1 MKKTFLLIASVALAL
16 CACNKVDHPEGGE
29 KEAPLV
35 YHLNIQASM
44 DPQTKGVTFGTDGK
58 SVTTGFEDTDCIYVY
73 NETKLAFARN
83 ATGDFT
89 VLHPADISASGKS
102 CKLSGDLSFFF
113 WDESESEWESVSVE
127 ETDTYALYYQLNNPG
142 TGSSTTPIFDYSYQ
156 DGGILSVSEFD
167 FAEAAGVSMT
177 LSGSTLTVA
186 DGVQFKNLQSM
197 FRLRLSFTKGGV
209 ATIPGTLTSLEVST
223 KNGTLIDQYSPA
235 DVADLYGYDS
245 ISLAPPSLSAEKD
258 IYLSLAFHYDTGRPA
273 DGDELILKATDVDG
287 NTYLGSKAVPTGGF
301 VASKYYYGAMTL
313 AWTGQNIKPTVTRGD
328 GGSEI
333 APDADG
339 EYTYNY
345 SKEPHPTVITI
356 TGNSV
361 GYNFYF
367 GPDATITLAGGGS
380 AESVPDNRGGS
391 FIYGEY
397 GFRIILAGNYTLD
410 CRSGET
416 AIWADWGDLTLETN
430 TGSAQTL
437 TVIASIPDYRGLY
450 GENYADSSVDPSKLA
465 ATGFTVVLTSTTDGP
480 DSDSDGNPDYYTW
493 VYTVTPTP

>member
-1 MKKTFLLIASVALAL
+1 MKKTFLLIASAALAL

-44 DPQTKGVTFGTDGK
+44 DPQTKGVTFGTDGE
-58 SVTTGFEDTDCIYVY
+58 SITTGFEDTDCIYVY

-89 VLHPADISASGKS
+89 VLHPADISSSGKS
-102 CKLSGDLSFFF
+102 CKLSGDLSFYF
-113 WDESESEWESVSVE
+113 WNGSEWENVPVDK
-127 ETDTYALYYQLNNPG
+127 TDTYALYYQLNSPG
-142 TGSSTTPIFDYSYQ
+142 TGYSTTPIFDYASQ
-156 DGGILSVSEFD
+156 NGGSASVSDHD
-167 FAEAAGVSMT
+167 FAEASGVSMT

-197 FRLRLSFTKGGV
+197 FRQRLSFTKGGV

-223 KNGTLIDQYSPA
+223 KNGTLIAQYSPT
-235 DVADLYGYDS
+235 DVADPYGYDS
-245 ISLAPPSLSAEKD
+245 ITLAPPALSAEKD
-258 IYLSLAFHYDTGRPA
+258 IYLSLSFHYDTGQPA
-273 DGDELILKATDVDG
+273 DGDELILKATDADG

-328 GGSEI
+328 GGSDIE
-333 APDADG
+333 PGSNG
-339 EYTYNY
+339 EYVYN
-345 SKEPHPTVITI
+345 SSEPDPTVITI
-356 TGNSV
+356 SGNSS

-367 GPDATITLAGGGS
+367 VNDATITLAGGGT
-380 AESVPDNRGGS
+380 AGNVPDNEGGS

-410 CRSGET
+410 CRSGKA
-416 AIWADWGDLTLETN
+416 AIWADWGDLTLGTN

-450 GENYADSSVDPSKLA
+450 GDNYADSSDDPISLA

-480 DSDSDGNPDYYTW
+480 DADSDGDPDYYTW